1 MLTQMYVGGAMACT
15 HVHAP
20 PSKRI
25 SPMFASAVHK
35 CTLNLPI
42 LSEGRLPY
50 DAACELIERPGVFS
64 AERTTTG
71 LIHLYGKTDRI
82 AALHARKPGQS
93 HLWLSKR
100 RYDRRPVEKAVHRFR
115 GQPARNQ
122 RVIPRC
128 ERQALTSGM
137 QTSAA
142 ALHRKAKEFSARR
155 LGPGCRWDRRR
166 VTATRRCGRNGGVD
180 RRLLVWRQCVRP
192 TAVRQDA

>member
-1 MLTQMYVGGAMACT
+1 MQLRAVD
-15 HVHAP
+15 
-20 PSKRI
+20 R
-25 SPMFASAVHK
+25 ASADRSLRAPGDSHARVTSYALARSRERAARVIP
-35 CTLNLPI
+35 TLCGLCPDIPLPI
-42 LSEGRLPY
+42 RRTRTPSGPGNG
-50 DAACELIERPGVFS
+50 AASR
-64 AERTTTG
+64 AER
-71 LIHLYGKTDRI
+71 DSR
-82 AALHARKPGQS
+82 
-93 HLWLSKR
+93 LSKR
-100 RYDRRPVEKAVHRFR
+100 RYDRRPVEKTVHRFR

-155 LGPGCRWDRRR
+155 LGPGYRWDRRG

-180 RRLLVWRQCVRP
+180 HRLPVWRQCVRP